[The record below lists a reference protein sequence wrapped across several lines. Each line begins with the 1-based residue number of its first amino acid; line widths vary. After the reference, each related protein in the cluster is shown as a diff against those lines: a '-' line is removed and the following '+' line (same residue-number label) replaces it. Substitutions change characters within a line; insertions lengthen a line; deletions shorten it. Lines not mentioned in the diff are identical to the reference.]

1 MRKEGAVIQNKVK
14 ANTVKAIAVK
24 ASTVKASTVVAR
36 ARTMSGSIWAVAG
49 AAVLAGALI
58 TVSGSA
64 AAAVA
69 SAHRPALTDGIRLAT
84 VPRSLAAVRAV
95 AAARP
100 VVHAATPVPPGLQPP
115 AGNVLTAQFVAGGV
129 QVYQCTAGAW
139 VFLEPAANLVGYATG
154 TSGIQTA
161 IHYKG
166 PTWESTTDGSLVQG
180 MTIASSPVSGS
191 IPQLLLVATAN
202 RGTGIFGT
210 VTYINRLDTSGG
222 AAPTSSCTSG
232 QTVGVPYS
240 ARYLFYVP
248 GS

>member
-1 MRKEGAVIQNKVK
+1 MRQH
-14 ANTVKAIAVK
+14 TVKAIAMK
-24 ASTVKASTVVAR
+24 ASTVAAR
-36 ARTMSGSIWAVAG
+36 ARTMSGSLWAVAG

-58 TVSGSA
+58 TASGSA
-64 AAAVA
+64 APALA
-69 SAHRPALTDGIRLAT
+69 SAHRPAHADGTRLAT
-84 VPRSLAAVRAV
+84 VPRSL

-115 AGNVLTAQFVAGGV
+115 AGNVLTAHFVASGV

-139 VFLEPAANLVGYATG
+139 VFLEPAANLLGSATG
-154 TSGIQTA
+154 TSSLQTA

-180 MTIASSPVSGS
+180 ATIVSSPVPGS
-191 IPQLLLVATAN
+191 IPQLLLKATAN
-202 RGTGIFGT
+202 RGTGILGT

-222 AAPTSSCTSG
+222 AAPAGSCTSG

-240 ARYLFYVP
+240 AQYLFYVP

>member
-1 MRKEGAVIQNKVK
+1 VRQNKVK
-14 ANTVKAIAVK
+14 ANTVKV
-24 ASTVKASTVVAR
+24 STVVAR
-36 ARTMSGSIWAVAG
+36 ARTMSRSIWAVAG

-58 TVSGSA
+58 TAITASGSA
-64 AAAVA
+64 ASAVA
-69 SAHRPALTDGIRLAT
+69 SAYRPAHADGIRLAT
-84 VPRSLAAVRAV
+84 VPRSLAA
-95 AAARP
+95 ARS
-100 VVHAATPVPPGLQPP
+100 VVHTATSVPPGLQPP
-115 AGNVLTAQFVAGGV
+115 AGNVLTAQFAASGV

-139 VFLEPAANLVGYATG
+139 VFLEPAANLLGYATG
-154 TSGIQTA
+154 TSSIQTA

-180 MTIASSPVSGS
+180 MTIASSPVPGS
-191 IPQLLLVATAN
+191 IPQLLLKATVN

-222 AAPTSSCTSG
+222 AAPAGSCTSG

-240 ARYLFYVP
+240 AQYLFYVP